1 MGVGEVVQGPVL
13 RTDVVGDAD
22 GTPLTPPQVR
32 HFVIPRKDYEI
43 VEDITVDKFP
53 RKADGFAYEA
63 DGFVKA
69 WNARDTFDPQRPL
82 GPWLFT
88 IARHCA
94 LDIVRRDRRADD
106 VEPTWFD
113 SRDGDADDP
122 AASAER
128 AWTLWEVR
136 RAIDTLP
143 QGERDVVRLG
153 SLAGLSHPE
162 IAEQLGIPIGTV
174 KSRSNRAHQRLAA
187 ALEHVHGANHD
198 ALSGVEH
205 DSGRRH
211 GT

>member
-1 MGVGEVVQGPVL
+1 MSTDDRELAERFRRGDGDTLRSVYDRFGGPVFA
-13 RTDVVGDAD
+13 VAMAIVGDRTRAAD
-22 GTPLTPPQVR
+22 AAQ
-32 HFVIPRKDYEI
+32 
-43 VEDITVDKFP
+43 
-53 RKADGFAYEA
+53 AA
-63 DGFVKA
+63 FVKA
-69 WNARDTFDPQRPL
+69 WNARDTFDPHRPL

-88 IARHCA
+88 ITRHCA